1 MKRILA
7 TLKKIIQ
14 RRRDAEIVKTRLRH
28 YLDLIEAHR

>member
-7 TLKKIIQ
+7 TLKKIIH
-14 RRRDAEIVKTRLRH
+14 RRREAEIVKSRLRH